1 MSAQPPLFLLWSIWI
16 VIVVVISSTITTTAP
31 KVLGVPRPLLRA
43 GPHRH
48 AFKPTLLG
56 VLLGRRVLAGLGGA
70 LLFLRLLITLS
81 FGLSL
86 LLRSGGPGARIIAG
100 GRLAV

>member
-1 MSAQPPLFLLWSIWI
+1 MSAHPLLFFLWSIWI
-16 VIVVVISSTITTTAP
+16 FVVVVISSTITTTATKP
-31 KVLGVPRPLLRA
+31 LGVPLPLLRA

-70 LLFLRLLITLS
+70 LLFLRPLLTLT
-81 FGLSL
+81 FGFSLL
-86 LLRSGGPGARIIAG
+86 LLRSGGTGA
-100 GRLAV
+100 AVIPSG